1 MGMTRTPQYPLVQL
15 SPRGQLTL
23 PAEVRKALGLRAGD
37 AFNVRIEDGEIVLE
51 AVEVTPVELYS
62 EARLKEFAEN
72 AEMTE
77 DELAQARAVWGL

>member
-1 MGMTRTPQYPLVQL
+1 MTRTPHYPLVQL
-15 SPRGQLTL
+15 STRGQLTL

-37 AFNVRIEDGEIVLE
+37 AFNVRIEDGEIVLG

-62 EARLKEFAEN
+62 DARLEEFTVN

-77 DELAQARAVWGL
+77 EELVQARAAWGL

>member
-62 EARLKEFAEN
+62 EARLEEFAEN

-77 DELAQARAVWGL
+77 DEFKQARTAWGL

>member
-1 MGMTRTPQYPLVQL
+1 MTRTPHYPLVQL
-15 SPRGQLTL
+15 STRGQLTL

-37 AFNVRIEDGEIVLE
+37 AFNVRIEDGEIVLG

-62 EARLKEFAEN
+62 DARLEEFAAN

-77 DELAQARAVWGL
+77 EEFAQARAAWGL

>member
-1 MGMTRTPQYPLVQL
+1 MTRTPHYPLVQL
-15 SPRGQLTL
+15 STRGQLTL

-37 AFNVRIEDGEIVLE
+37 AFNVRIEDGEIVLG

-62 EARLKEFAEN
+62 DARLEEFAAN

-77 DELAQARAVWGL
+77 EEFSQARAAWDL